1 MEATTTDAQLIDEAV
16 RWAKANRKAFAKTVT
31 SAEMFPGE
39 KRPVAVFMAGSPGAG
54 KTEASKALVS
64 ELGSFLRIDP
74 DEYRQAIPGYDGTN
88 SSLMQRAVSYL
99 VAAVLDR
106 AFALNQSFLLDGTLS
121 SYEVA
126 EKNVQRCLD
135 KDRQV
140 QVVYVY
146 QEPHLA
152 WQFVQ
157 ARELVEGRG
166 IPAER
171 FVHQFFESRAVVD
184 RLKAK
189 FTMDI
194 KVDVLLKNI
203 DGSSGKYLANV
214 PSLKSAVPI
223 PHTEDEVAK
232 MVASLS

>member
-1 MEATTTDAQLIDEAV
+1 MVESAADELISEEAV
-16 RWAKANRKAFAKTVT
+16 RWAKANRKAFAKTIT

-39 KRPVAVFMAGSPGAG
+39 KHPVAMFMADSPGAG

-74 DEYRQAIPGYDGTN
+74 DEFRRAIPGYDGSN
-88 SSLMQRAVSYL
+88 ARLMHRAVSYL

-106 AFALNQSFLLDGTLS
+106 AFELKQSFLLDGTFS

-135 KDRQV
+135 KGRQV

-157 ARELVEGRG
+157 ARELVEGRS

-184 RLKAK
+184 RLKVK
-189 FTMDI
+189 FPKEI

-203 DGSSGKYLANV
+203 DGSSGRYLANV
-214 PSLKSAVPI
+214 PSLKATVPI
-223 PHTEDEVAK
+223 HYTPDQVTK
-232 MVASLS
+232 MVAQPV